1 MFDEIGRTQDEP
13 EARGYVLS
21 VCGCYCH
28 IGILGTAVHIWRH
41 GSSQPIHLVYI
52 AVYAAVSLL
61 SLSCLP
67 ATLRS
72 GPPTKRTFRLRSG
85 MLAFLVVA
93 PIFIRTLS

>member
-21 VCGCYCH
+21 VCGCYCL
-28 IGILGTAVHIWRH
+28 IGILGTAVHIWKH
-41 GSSQPIHLVYI
+41 GSSQPIHLAYI

-61 SLSCLP
+61 SLSWLA

-72 GPPTKRTFRLRSG
+72 GPPTKRKFGLRTG
-85 MLAFLVVA
+85 ILVFLALA
-93 PIFIRTLS
+93 PIFISNS